1 MLRSAVRN
9 LRKIWTTTPR
19 RPSRALTGRP
29 ALEALEDRLAPS
41 TLAITS
47 GALAYNAGA
56 GVTTN
61 LTVTLN
67 GANY

>member
-1 MLRSAVRN
+1 MLRCVVGN
-9 LRKIWTTTPR
+9 VRKIWTTTPR
-19 RPSRALTGRP
+19 RPLRAQSARP

-41 TLAITS
+41 TLAITNV
-47 GALAYNAGA
+47 ALAYKAGA
-56 GVTTN
+56 GVADN

>member
-1 MLRSAVRN
+1 MLRSVVRN
-9 LRKIWTTTPR
+9 LRKSWTTTPR
-19 RPSRALTGRP
+19 RSSRALTARP
-29 ALEALEDRLAPS
+29 GLEALEDRLAPS
-41 TLAITS
+41 TLAITN
-47 GALAYNAGA
+47 GALTYNAGA